1 MELIDIETKENG
13 LYILNQNEF
22 DNFNK
27 NPKIITKFKATNWCQ
42 IKVYNLSE
50 IEFKKN
56 GWVGERVLMNAG
68 NYILNKYIIENIKAP
83 NIVATIGCIK
93 SPIEPKDAVSLGM
106 LYVIKNWPPTWQSI
120 AMANKLY
127 ISVLLEGKKS
137 LDSIIAGINP
147 NKHVN
152 SVV

>member
-1 MELIDIETKENG
+1 MFGGLISSLAKYIPTKA
-13 LYILNQNEF
+13 
-22 DNFNK
+22 K
-27 NPKIITKFKATNWCQ
+27 ITKPSC
-42 IKVYNLSE
+42 IKFRYS
-50 IEFKKN
+50 
-56 GWVGERVLMNAG
+56 
-68 NYILNKYIIENIKAP
+68 ENIKAP